1 MKHLKLLEEIISYFS
16 ERIYWAVNNEPRR
29 LRYQL
34 EKLDCPENIILDFLN
49 KAKNYTEEILFVG
62 VKIGQKVDIWTLS
75 NKGKH
80 FDDYKFEGPVKF
92 SKKFL
97 DKIDLEDETDKYNL

>member
-1 MKHLKLLEEIISYFS
+1 MKYIKLLEEIISYFS

-29 LRYQL
+29 LKYQL

-62 VKIGQKVDIWTLS
+62 VKIGQKVDIWSLS
-75 NKGKH
+75 DKGRH
-80 FDDYKFEGPVKF
+80 FDDYEFKGPVKL
-92 SKKFL
+92 SKKIL
-97 DKIDLEDETDKYNL
+97 DKIKLEDDIKNYNL